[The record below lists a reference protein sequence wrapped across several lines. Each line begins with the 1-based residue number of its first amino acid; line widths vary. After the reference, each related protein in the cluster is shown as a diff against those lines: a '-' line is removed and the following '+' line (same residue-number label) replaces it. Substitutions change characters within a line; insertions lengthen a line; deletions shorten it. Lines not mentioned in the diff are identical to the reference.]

1 MQRQWQRP
9 ISSLLGKEMIGGSEK
24 DKHKNKRER
33 K

>member
-9 ISSLLGKEMIGGSEK
+9 ISSLFRKEMIGGSEM
-24 DKHKNKRER
+24 DKNENKREG